1 VSRWWGRTGFYAVL
15 ALLLAYI
22 AFPLYWAIRSSLT
35 PVAELFSTPVVY
47 WPAHPTLDHYRAV
60 FANTDF
66 LHALANSAIVAGGV
80 TLGSLLVGTL
90 GGFALGRFRFRGR
103 TLVLYAILGM
113 TIFPQVAVLGALFK
127 LVTKVGLYNQLGS
140 LVLTYFIFTL
150 PFAVWVLTSFFRA
163 LPRELEEAAYVDG
176 ATPLQAF
183 RRVLLPLTLPGLVT
197 TGLLSF
203 IAAWNE
209 FLFAVSFTNTPDK
222 YTVPVSIFTFN
233 PRTAGGF
240 EVPWG
245 EIMAAT
251 VVVTVPLIALTV
263 IFQRRILAGLT
274 AGAVKG

>member
-1 VSRWWGRTGFYAVL
+1 VKRHSRRVAFYALL
-15 ALLLAYI
+15 ALLLAYV
-22 AFPLYWAIRSSLT
+22 AFPLYWALRSSLT
-35 PVAELFSTPVVY
+35 PAGQLFSTPVVY
-47 WPAHPTLDHYRAV
+47 WPAHPTLEHYGNV
-60 FANTDF
+60 FGNADF
-66 LHALANSAIVAGGV
+66 LKALANSAIVAGSV
-80 TLGSLLVGTL
+80 TLVSLVIGAL
-90 GGFALGRFRFRGR
+90 GAFALGRFRFRGR
-103 TLVLYAILGM
+103 TIVLYLILSM

-127 LVTKVGLYNQLGS
+127 LVTKLGLYNQLGS
-140 LVLTYFIFTL
+140 LIVTYLIFTL
-150 PFAVWVLTSFFRA
+150 PFAVWVLTTFFRA

-176 ATPLQAF
+176 ASPLQAF

-233 PRTAGGF
+233 PRTSGGF

-263 IFQRRILAGLT
+263 LFQRRIIAGLT
-274 AGAVKG
+274 AGSVKG

>member
-1 VSRWWGRTGFYAVL
+1 MRATSRRVGFYAVL
-15 ALLLAYI
+15 AVLLAYI
-22 AFPLYWAIRSSLT
+22 GFPLYWAIRSSLT
-35 PVAELFSTPVVY
+35 PVEELFSTPVVY
-47 WPAHPTLDHYRAV
+47 WPAHPTLDHYRSVLGNA
-60 FANTDF
+60 DF
-66 LHALANSAIVAGGV
+66 LQSLANSAIVAGGV
-80 TLGSLLVGTL
+80 TLASLVVGAL
-90 GGFALGRFRFRGR
+90 GGFALGRFRFKGR
-103 TLVLYAILGM
+103 TIVLYLILSM

-127 LVTKVGLYNQLGS
+127 LVTRVGLYNQLGS

-150 PFAVWVLTSFFRA
+150 PFAVWVLTSFFRG

-176 ATPLQAF
+176 ATPMQAF

-233 PRTAGGF
+233 PRTSGGF

-274 AGAVKG
+274 AGSVKG